1 MALSQSSQFII
12 FKCDDLETLK
22 DFAEFRA
29 KHPDIV
35 ETISVPASQ
44 IMAHIGDCAE
54 QGKTA
59 NKSAKATHRHRK
71 SRWVYSA

>member
-1 MALSQSSQFII
+1 MALSQSSQFVI

-44 IMAHIGDCAE
+44 IMAHE
-54 QGKTA
+54 QGAARKA
-59 NKSAKATHRHRK
+59 AKATQRHRK
-71 SRWVYSA
+71 SR

>member
-44 IMAHIGDCAE
+44 LMAHIGDCAE
-54 QGKTA
+54 QGAASKA
-59 NKSAKATHRHRK
+59 AKATQRHRK
-71 SRWVYSA
+71 SR